1 MFKTKL
7 LYLFIIIPLGISLFL
22 SGYLGKTMW
31 DKYQYTTTL
40 KTSFD
45 NIQLLQKYEN
55 AILDESLCKILVLKN
70 SKKISQI
77 CQDRIKRTSK
87 LLEELNKRD
96 SDVYTWKDQI
106 SLMKT
111 NLKDKNISNFESVLG
126 KKELVSIVKLYLDTV
141 EFKVNSFEEE
151 ALLKLYSNISNK
163 IYTTKLEN
171 FLLTYYISSNIPV
184 STSNMIFWDKIV
196 EASYMSEIKNEKMIP
211 VTQEKLNHILKN
223 SSLHTILSNI
233 DDMRITVL
241 TGNMKQSSKNIDW
254 IELLERKQK
263 VLNNLNSI
271 IKENFDSNI
280 SKDIS
285 SSLLMLFVYLSIVLL
300 SMLSLFVLIYLYSK
314 NKKDSKDDKAL
325 VAVVNRINTL
335 SSYDGNE
342 KKEMQKMLSAAKS
355 NEEKF
360 TYINS
365 SFQLLNEKKKQS
377 EEEAT
382 SKSEFLSTLSHEIR
396 TPLNGIIGFSKL
408 LRDMGATQDQEE
420 FLTLIEGSSNNLIAI
435 VNDILD
441 LSKINADKMV
451 IEDVSFNIIETV
463 ESTVSTF
470 IQQTDQ
476 KDIELG
482 VFIDPFL
489 SNYFLGDAI
498 KLSQILTNLIG
509 NAVKFTNPYGK
520 INVFVQ
526 SMQDNENE
534 TKIKFAVHDDGIGLS
549 EEQRKNIFNAF
560 SQANKNTS
568 REYGGTGL
576 GLTISQQMV
585 SLMGGTLNVTSKTNQ
600 GSSFY
605 FTLPLKKDKTID
617 MKKYPD
623 FSDVSIGI
631 ALPVKNIK
639 RQLDTNLE
647 TYMRYLGAK
656 FSIHYYEDL
665 FEGMG
670 FIDLPDIMIFD
681 HHYAR
686 LEGEI
691 EQCLS
696 LDCKSILLTSG
707 TLRSRIDPEKH
718 HFNDILLRP
727 IGLDKCIRILRN
739 AREENIIEPTLSK
752 GLTNIESFVGLSA
765 LVADDNMIN
774 RKLIKIILEKIGLSV
789 TLSSDGKEAFEEYQR
804 DNFDIVFMDIEMPVM
819 DGVEAT
825 HKILEYE
832 KENKLSHVPIIAL
845 TANVVTRDR
854 EHFISEGMDDYATK
868 PLDVET
874 LKRLISQ
881 YCHMKS
887 SSENKVK

>member
-1 MFKTKL
+1 MLKAKS
-7 LYLFIIIPLGISLFL
+7 LYLFIVIPLGILLFL

-31 DKYQYTTTL
+31 DKYQYTSTL
-40 KTSFD
+40 KTISE
-45 NIQLLQKYEN
+45 NIQLLQEYES

-70 SKKISQI
+70 SEKISQI
-77 CQDRIKRTSK
+77 CQNRIKKTAELSK
-87 LLEELNKRD
+87 EFDEKNSNL
-96 SDVYTWKDQI
+96 SIWKDQI

-111 NLKDKNISNFESVLG
+111 NLKNKNISNFESLLG
-126 KKELVSIVKLYLDTV
+126 GKALVSTAKLYLDTLD
-141 EFKVNSFEEE
+141 FKISFLEEKE
-151 ALLKLYSNISNK
+151 LLKLYSDISNS

-171 FLLTYYISSNIPV
+171 FLVTYYVSNNISV

-196 EASYMSEIKNEKMIP
+196 ETSYIPEIKNEKLAPSI
-211 VTQEKLNHILKN
+211 QEKFNHILN
-223 SSLHTILSNI
+223 SNSVHAILSNI
-233 DDMRITVL
+233 DDMRITIL
-241 TGNMKQSSKNIDW
+241 TGNMIQSSKNIDW
-254 IELLERKQK
+254 IALLEKKQK
-263 VLNNLNSI
+263 VLNNLKFI
-271 IKENFDSNI
+271 IQEKLDSNFT
-280 SKDIS
+280 KHMS
-285 SSLLMLFVYLSIVLL
+285 SSLLMIFIYLAIIL
-300 SMLSLFVLIYLYSK
+300 LSLFGLIYFYTK

-325 VAVVNRINTL
+325 LTVVNRINTL
-335 SSYDGNE
+335 ASYDINE
-342 KKEMQKMLSAAKS
+342 SEEMKKMLDTVK
-355 NEEKF
+355 NKEDLF
-360 TYINS
+360 NYINS
-365 SFQLLNEKKKQS
+365 SFQLLHEKKKQS
-377 EEEAT
+377 EDEAT

-420 FLTLIEGSSNNLIAI
+420 FLTLIEGSSHNLIAI

-451 IEDVSFNIIETV
+451 IENVSFNIIETI
-463 ESTVSTF
+463 ESTVARF

-489 SNYFLGDAI
+489 ANYFLGDAT

-509 NAVKFTNPYGK
+509 NAVKFTNAYGK

-526 SMQDNENE
+526 SMHDDENE
-534 TKIKFAVHDDGIGLS
+534 TQIKFAVHDDGIGLS

-560 SQANKNTS
+560 SQATKNTS
-568 REYGGTGL
+568 TQYGGTGL

-585 SLMGGTLNVTSKTNQ
+585 SLMGGTLKVTSKPNR

-605 FTLPLKKDKTID
+605 FTLPLKKDKAIEA
-617 MKKYPD
+617 KKYPD
-623 FSDVSIGI
+623 FSDVSVGI
-631 ALPVKNIK
+631 ALPVKNLK

-686 LEGEI
+686 LEGEL

-696 LDCKSILLTSG
+696 LDCKSVLLTNG
-707 TLRSRIDPEKH
+707 TLRSRIDPQRH

-727 IGLDKCIRILRN
+727 IGLHKCIRILRN
-739 AREENIIEPTLSK
+739 TREKNIIESK
-752 GLTNIESFVGLSA
+752 SSTELTNIESFEGLSA
-765 LVADDNMIN
+765 LVVDDNMIN

-789 TLSSDGKEAFEEYQR
+789 TLSSDGKEAFEKYQG
-804 DNFDIVFMDIEMPVM
+804 DSFDIIFMDIQMPVM

-832 KENKLSHVPIIAL
+832 KGNRLSHVPIIAL
-845 TANVVTRDR
+845 TANVSTGDR
-854 EHFISEGMDDYATK
+854 EYFISEGMDDYATK

-874 LKRLISQ
+874 LKRLIAE
-881 YCHMKS
+881 YCHINLS
-887 SSENKVK
+887 SKNKVK

>member
-1 MFKTKL
+1 MLKAKS
-7 LYLFIIIPLGISLFL
+7 LYLFIVIPLGILLFL
-22 SGYLGKTMW
+22 SVYLGKTMW

-40 KTSFD
+40 KTTSE
-45 NIQLLQKYEN
+45 NIQLLQEYEN
-55 AILDESLCKILVLKN
+55 AILDESLCKILVLEK

-77 CQDRIKRTSK
+77 CQNRIKKTAE
-87 LLEELNKRD
+87 LLKEFDKKD
-96 SDVYTWKDQI
+96 SDLSIWKDQI
-106 SLMKT
+106 SLIKT
-111 NLKDKNISNFESVLG
+111 NLKDKNISNFESLLG
-126 KKELVSIVKLYLDTV
+126 RKDLESTAKLYLDTL
-141 EFKVNSFEEE
+141 EFKVSFFEEKE
-151 ALLKLYSNISNK
+151 LLKLYSNISNS
-163 IYTTKLEN
+163 IYITKLEN
-171 FLLTYYISSNIPV
+171 FLVTYYVSNDILV

-196 EASYMSEIKNEKMIP
+196 ESSYIPEIKNEKITP
-211 VTQEKLNHILKN
+211 AIQNKLNHILKSN
-223 SSLHTILSNI
+223 SVHAILSNI
-233 DDMRITVL
+233 DDMRITIL
-241 TGNMKQSSKNIDW
+241 TGNMTQSSKNIDW
-254 IELLERKQK
+254 IELLEKKQK
-263 VLNNLNSI
+263 VLNNLKSI
-271 IKENFDSNI
+271 IQEKFDDNI
-280 SKDIS
+280 AKYMS
-285 SSLLMLFVYLSIVLL
+285 SSLLMLFVYLAIILL
-300 SMLSLFVLIYLYSK
+300 SLLALIYLYTK
-314 NKKDSKDDKAL
+314 NKKDSKDNKAL
-325 VAVVNRINTL
+325 LTVVNRINTL
-335 SSYDGNE
+335 SSYDINE
-342 KKEMQKMLSAAKS
+342 SEEMQKILDSAKS
-355 NEEKF
+355 KEDLFN
-360 TYINS
+360 YIDS
-365 SFQLLNEKKKQS
+365 SFQLLHEKKKQS
-377 EEEAT
+377 QDEAT

-420 FLTLIEGSSNNLIAI
+420 FLALIEGSSHNLIAI

-451 IEDVSFNIIETV
+451 IENVSFNIIETI
-463 ESTVSTF
+463 ESTVATF

-489 SNYFLGDAI
+489 ANYFLGDAT

-509 NAVKFTNPYGK
+509 NAVKFTNAYGK

-526 SMQDNENE
+526 SMHDDEDE
-534 TKIKFAVHDDGIGLS
+534 TQIKFAVHDDGIGLS

-560 SQANKNTS
+560 SQATKDTS
-568 REYGGTGL
+568 TQYGGTGL

-585 SLMGGTLNVTSKTNQ
+585 SLMGGTLKVTSKPNH

-686 LEGEI
+686 LEGEL

-707 TLRSRIDPEKH
+707 TLRSRINPEKH

-727 IGLDKCIRILRN
+727 IGLHKCIRILRN
-739 AREENIIEPTLSK
+739 AREKNIIEPKSST
-752 GLTNIESFVGLSA
+752 GLTNIESFEGLSA
-765 LVADDNMIN
+765 LVVDDNMIN

-789 TLSSDGKEAFEEYQR
+789 TLSSDGKEAFEKYQG
-804 DNFDIVFMDIEMPVM
+804 DSFDIIFMDIQMPVM

-832 KENKLSHVPIIAL
+832 KGNRLSHVPIIAL
-845 TANVVTRDR
+845 TANVSTGDR

-874 LKRLISQ
+874 LKRLIAQ
-881 YCHMKS
+881 YCHINL